1 MASFLLHGRIA
12 QSVTCHAAARVRAV
26 HGLYKLST
34 IVKRCAVTSSR
45 IRSADRRAVQLS
57 CRLFSGESVDNDDTA
72 NAVDYY
78 KLDPTDDSISYGDFS
93 LMASQSETG
102 RQFTLVSELENN
114 GTVTCGESVWIR
126 GRVSNVR
133 MKGNAMFII
142 IRSGSF
148 HTVQAC
154 HFKDKSDADN
164 SKKMMLYAASLPL
177 ESIVDIMG
185 IVQAADVRSC
195 SVSSREIH
203 IKKVAISTLR
213 YH

>member
-1 MASFLLHGRIA
+1 MASFLLYGRIA
-12 QSVTCHAAARVRAV
+12 QSVTCQAAAKVRAV
-26 HGLYKLST
+26 HGLCKLST

-57 CRLFSGESVDNDDTA
+57 CRFLSGESVDNDDTA
-72 NAVDYY
+72 NVVDYY

-126 GRVSNVR
+126 GRVSSVR

-154 HFKDKSDADN
+154 HFTDKSDAVN

-195 SVSSREIH
+195 SVSTREIH
-203 IKKVAISTLR
+203 IKKVATNFIL
-213 YH
+213 